1 MCQLFWDV
9 ISWASVLKSITKIWN
24 YEWRHLWT
32 TPKKNN
38 LLFVEG
44 LWQWL
49 ANCFPVPIVESEK
62 KCFRKIKFRPKK
74 KSFHFH
80 PSTSEKWKRML
91 NEINFVLFALSS
103 DDTFLQISFWPFS
116 SPIFVTKGFFLHG
129 CTFQANYLPVKGLK
143 IEIEEVLETH
153 KQGRPQT

>member
-1 MCQLFWDV
+1 MR
-9 ISWASVLKSITKIWN
+9 
-24 YEWRHLWT
+24 RHLWT
-32 TPKKNN
+32 TPKGSTYSSLKGCDNGSQIVSRSR
-38 LLFVEG
+38 LLS
-44 LWQWL
+44 LK
-49 ANCFPVPIVESEK
+49 K

-103 DDTFLQISFWPFS
+103 DDTFFAN
-116 SPIFVTKGFFLHG
+116 IFLTFFIPDFCDKKDKRIFLHG
-129 CTFQANYLPVKGLK
+129 CTFQANYLPVKGLN
-143 IEIEEVLETH
+143 IEIEVLETH